1 MYSEGIK
8 RLLDIVLAS
17 LSLMFLSPIMLGVS
31 LVIRLDDGGPVFFTQ
46 TRIGRHGTPFQFF
59 KFRSM
64 PVNTGDIPSAQ
75 AGNLKVTNVGRFIRR
90 TNIDE
95 LPQLFNIL
103 RGDMSVV
110 GPRPA
115 IPSQEAL
122 LTMRDENGASL
133 CRPGL
138 TGAAQVNSYDGMPE
152 DEKAAWDGWY
162 ATRVSLSTDLKIVFR
177 TFAYLIKSPPAY

>member
-1 MYSEGIK
+1 MYQGIVK
-8 RLLDIVLAS
+8 RLLDILLAVIALVL
-17 LSLMFLSPIMLGVS
+17 LSPIMIVS
-31 LVIRLDDGGPVFFTQ
+31 ALAIRLEDRGPIFFIQ
-46 TRIGRHGTPFQFF
+46 TRIGRAGKPFRFF

-75 AGNLKVTNVGRFIRR
+75 ARNIKVTRVGRVIRR

-95 LPQLFNIL
+95 LPQLLNIL

-115 IPSQEAL
+115 IPQQEEL
-122 LTMRDENGASL
+122 LRMRSENGAAL
-133 CRPGL
+133 FRPGL

-162 ATRVSLSTDLKIVFR
+162 ARDVSLGTDLKIILR
-177 TFAYLIKSPPAY
+177 TFMYLLKPPPAY